1 MHFFQQMYNIIYG
14 FFNWFLSIFIN
25 IKNKKLY
32 EERYNICMNC
42 ENKTNDN
49 VFCSICGCV
58 LKAKTKVNYPVDK
71 NNKSIGG
78 CPLNP
83 PKW

>member
-1 MHFFQQMYNIIYG
+1 MCIIEQLYIIASG
-14 FFNWFLSIFIN
+14 FINWFLSLFIN
-25 IKNKKLY
+25 IENKKLY
-32 EERYNICMNC
+32 ELRYNICKEC
-42 ENKTNDN
+42 EFKSDN
-49 VFCSICGCV
+49 GTKCTLCGCI
-58 LKAKTKVNYPVDK
+58 LKAKTKVNYPIDK